1 MVFWK
6 GVDCGSV
13 KGLCDHTRRLVEHCF
28 SIITAHANHTGTMV
42 EFQLLFSS
50 SGEVRSVTHMLM
62 LLVQSCFKACLVTK
76 ILFLLQEPDN
86 SLLRSKKAAQ
96 NGSQQDTDLVDNG
109 KVSSPTLTTLSFQ
122 TCSFSKL

>member
-13 KGLCDHTRRLVEHCF
+13 KGLCDRTRRLVEHCF

-42 EFQLLFSS
+42 EYQLLFRS

-62 LLVQSCFKACLVTK
+62 LLVQSCFKACFVTK

-86 SLLRSKKAAQ
+86 SLLRSR
-96 NGSQQDTDLVDNG
+96 
-109 KVSSPTLTTLSFQ
+109 
-122 TCSFSKL
+122 